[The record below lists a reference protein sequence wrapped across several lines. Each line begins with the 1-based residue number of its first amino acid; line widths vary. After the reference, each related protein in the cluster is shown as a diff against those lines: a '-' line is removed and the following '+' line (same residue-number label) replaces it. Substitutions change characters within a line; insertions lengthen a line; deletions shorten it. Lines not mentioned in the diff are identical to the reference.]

1 MNKKIQKKFRFDE
14 NAANVL
20 SKKCK
25 ELKLSESEYIRQ
37 LIMSDSEVKAY
48 LLLKEDIRKLLIE
61 ILRIGN
67 NINQIAHEANSMYLT
82 KEDIEVINL
91 RKLE

>member
-1 MNKKIQKKFRFDE
+1 
-14 NAANVL
+14 
-20 SKKCK
+20 
-25 ELKLSESEYIRQ
+25 
-37 LIMSDSEVKAY
+37 MSDSEVKAY